1 LLAPAVTGCLRPPSP
16 AEQVTEAARE
26 LNLAARFGRLDVAAE
41 RTVDAARPTF
51 MQRRREWGNELRVV
65 EIELS
70 GLELTD
76 KEHAQ
81 VLVNVS
87 WMRMSEGLLH
97 TTVLSQQW
105 ADRNQGWQLI
115 REQRVSGDVG
125 LFGEA
130 VAPPAEANH
139 PDVQFPSRT
148 ITGPAE

>member
-1 LLAPAVTGCLRPPSP
+1 
-16 AEQVTEAARE
+16 
-26 LNLAARFGRLDVAAE
+26 
-41 RTVDAARPTF
+41 

-65 EIELS
+65 DIELS

-105 ADRNQGWQLI
+105 ADGKQGWQLI
-115 REQRVSGDVG
+115 REQRASGDVG

-130 VAPPAEANH
+130 VAPPSAADH